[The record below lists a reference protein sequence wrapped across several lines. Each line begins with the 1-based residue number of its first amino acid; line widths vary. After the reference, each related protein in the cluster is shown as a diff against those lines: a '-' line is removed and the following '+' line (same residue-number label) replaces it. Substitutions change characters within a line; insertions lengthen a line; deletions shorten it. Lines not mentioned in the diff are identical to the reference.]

1 MGSEWT
7 QITLGELLEQFGGGI
22 KTGPF
27 GTKLKA
33 SEYSSD
39 GVPVISVGEVQLGR
53 LVLHE
58 RTPRVGPDVTT
69 QMPEY
74 LLHEGDI
81 VFGRK
86 GAVERSARVNA
97 EQSGWFLGSD
107 GIRVRLPKTCDSR
120 FVSYQL
126 LTKNHQQWMIQHS
139 AGTTMA
145 SLNEK
150 IVRRV
155 PLVLPPIDIQ
165 KEIAGILSA
174 LDDKI
179 ALNHQIN
186 TTLESMAQA
195 LFKSW
200 FVDFDPVID
209 NALAAGNPI
218 PETLQ
223 ARADARAALGDQRKP
238 LPDHIRQQFPD
249 RFVETEEMGWVPEGW
264 AVEPVGNLIE
274 LAYGKSL
281 PGTKRIDGNVPV
293 YGSGGLSGYHN
304 ASLVEGP
311 SVIVG
316 RKGTVGSLYWV
327 EEDCFPIDTVFYVV
341 RKSHL
346 PLSWIFQALQLV
358 DIKSMG
364 ADSAVPGVNRNV
376 VYATR
381 LVVPQE
387 GVSGELRIP
396 EVERPVAE
404 TI

>member
-33 SEYSSD
+33 SEYSSH

-53 LVLHE
+53 IVLHE

-165 KEIAGILSA
+165 KKIAGILSA

-179 ALNHQIN
+179 TLNHQTN
-186 TTLESMAQA
+186 TTLESMAQT

-218 PETLQ
+218 PEPLQ

-238 LPDHIRQQFPD
+238 QPDHIRQQFPD

-264 AVEPVGNLIE
+264 EPTVFGRVSECFDKKRIPLSKKQRQE
-274 LAYGKSL
+274 KS
-281 PGTKRIDGNVPV
+281 PGTIPYYGATSVMDYVDEWIFNDIYLLVGEDG
-293 YGSGGLSGYHN
+293 
-304 ASLVEGP
+304 
-311 SVIVG
+311 SVIKEDGTPFTQYIWGKAWVNNHAHVLQG
-316 RKGTVGSLYWV
+316 KGDICT
-327 EEDCFPIDTVFYVV
+327 E
-341 RKSHL
+341 HL
-346 PLSWIFQALQLV
+346 LLFAQ
-358 DIKSMG
+358 
-364 ADSAVPGVNRNV
+364 
-376 VYATR
+376 
-381 LVVPQE
+381 
-387 GVSGELRIP
+387 
-396 EVERPVAE
+396 
-404 TI
+404 